1 MDKEDHFLTGLAPF
15 MSRELSRTFGFLPP
29 PDRTKLV
36 LHFEPSDVKA
46 SLCLESEELALD
58 GITWAVGMET
68 SDRLGLNED
77 VPLDVE

>member
-1 MDKEDHFLTGLAPF
+1 
-15 MSRELSRTFGFLPP
+15 MSRELSRAPGLLPP

-36 LHFEPSDVKA
+36 LHFEPSDLKA

-58 GITWAVGMET
+58 GITWAVGIET

-77 VPLDVE
+77 VPLEVE